1 MEKIAQEAA
10 EEGRDEEAR
19 ESSVDL
25 GIAVKRK
32 GDSADDDAK
41 RDFREVSTRDEEDFA
56 KLEAMFITELE
67 LVSDELPD
75 YAKNLGVDMVSV
87 DEVKVKVR

>member
-1 MEKIAQEAA
+1 MDKIAQEAA
-10 EEGRDEEAR
+10 EEARDAEAR
-19 ESSVDL
+19 ESTVDL

-32 GDSADDDAK
+32 GDGTDDDAK
-41 RDFREVSTRDEEDFA
+41 KDVREVSTRDEEDFA